1 MVKQIVIYSKALH
14 NDIKYYTLIHVK
26 GGAFDGTGKRT
37 NRR

>member
-1 MVKQIVIYSKALH
+1 MVKQIVINSKALH

-26 GGAFDGTGKRT
+26 GGAFDGTVKRT